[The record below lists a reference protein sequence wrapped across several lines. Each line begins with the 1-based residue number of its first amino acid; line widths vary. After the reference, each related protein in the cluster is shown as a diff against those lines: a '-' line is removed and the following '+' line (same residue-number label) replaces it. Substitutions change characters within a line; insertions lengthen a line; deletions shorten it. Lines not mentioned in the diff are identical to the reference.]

1 MLMHYTVVFE
11 KCVGLPLLDCENIIQ
26 AEVAANPI
34 LFENRTSL
42 EVDVMNVRT
51 SEAPNYNLV
60 GLRTNLEETHVVGVL
75 GDGMV
80 FYPWDWCL
88 AVLQYD
94 PGIGSSPRFERQH
107 VGLLHGHANW
117 KREQTR

>member
-1 MLMHYTVVFE
+1 
-11 KCVGLPLLDCENIIQ
+11 
-26 AEVAANPI
+26 
-34 LFENRTSL
+34 
-42 EVDVMNVRT
+42 MNVRT

-88 AVLQYD
+88 AGTFLCHLD
-94 PGIGSSPRFERQH
+94 LIRMADIG
-107 VGLLHGHANW
+107 
-117 KREQTR
+117 